1 MRTSGTPKSQPPQGE
16 LVKLTDASPAER
28 AQMARMK
35 KTAKAIQIAPGLYV
49 VGSQLDKKD
58 VVRIHFYE
66 IAASFWPGGVFVGKS
81 ALSANLKD
89 NNEVFISH
97 PNPSRLA
104 PLILDGVTIIPVIG
118 MGYLPGDATLPTGMS
133 ISGGARR
140 LVENV
145 TLAGYP
151 PKWKA
156 GKERVQDTIEEYVR
170 TGGNEKIKKTLVELD
185 SIARNFEASAV
196 IYVKDL
202 LVAVLGTVTSATPK
216 TKSKRLAAR
225 LKNNPYDPARVES
238 LTRLVKLLE
247 NKPPNP
253 RPSFSPATRWEWL
266 PFFEAYFSNFIEGTE
281 FDIDEAYKI
290 AIEDFVSPG
299 RPKDSHDIS
308 ATYRLTSNQSD
319 NILIPTSGAELIEI
333 LRERHSIMMAAR
345 PEVNPGQFKTVANR
359 VGTYHF
365 VEPGSVIGTLIAGFD
380 VVNPLES
387 PMARAIAMT
396 ALVTECHPFIDGNGR
411 ISRMMSNSELSAKSQ
426 VRLIISTNQRD
437 SYLTSLRAYSDV
449 AVGGEPLYQVMNF
462 AQKWAYET
470 DWTEYA
476 KTKTQLEKNG
486 AFDIQG
492 ATQSIFDVV
501 EKYGAH

>member
-1 MRTSGTPKSQPPQGE
+1 MSESGESKSQPPQGV
-16 LVKLTDASPAER
+16 LIRLTDASQAER
-28 AQMARMK
+28 ARMARMK
-35 KTAKAIQIAPGLYV
+35 KIGKAIQLAPQLYV
-49 VGSQLDKKD
+49 VGSQLDTKD

-66 IAASFWPGGVFVGKS
+66 IAASFWPEGVFVGKS
-81 ALSANLKD
+81 ALSPNLKE
-89 NNEVFISH
+89 NKEVFVSH

-104 PLILDGVTIIPVIG
+104 PLVLEGVTIIPVLGI
-118 MGYLPGDATLPTGMS
+118 GYLPGDARLSTGMS

-170 TGGNEKIKKTLVELD
+170 TGGSEKIQKTLVELET
-185 SIARNFEASAV
+185 IARNFEASAV
-196 IYVKDL
+196 TYVKAL
-202 LVAVLGTVTSATPK
+202 LVATLGTVTSATPK
-216 TKSKRLAAR
+216 TKSKQLAAR
-225 LKNNPYDPARVES
+225 LRNNPYDPARLES

-253 RPSFSPATRWEWL
+253 RPAFSPTNRWEWL

-281 FDIDEAYKI
+281 FEIDEAYKI

-299 RPKDSHDIS
+299 RTKDSHDIS
-308 ATYRLTSNQSD
+308 ATYRITSNQAD
-319 NILIPTSGAELIEI
+319 NILIPTSGALLLEI
-333 LRERHSIMMAAR
+333 LRERHSILMAAR
-345 PEVNPGQFKTVANR
+345 PEVNPGQFKNIANR
-359 VGTYHF
+359 VGSYHF
-365 VEPGSVIGTLIAGFD
+365 VEPGSVIGTLMAGFD
-380 VVNPLES
+380 VINALES

-396 ALVTECHPFIDGNGR
+396 ALVTECHPFLDGNGR
-411 ISRMMSNSELSAKSQ
+411 ISRMMSNSELSAKNQ

-437 SYLTSLRAYSDV
+437 SYLTGLRAYSDKG
-449 AVGGEPLYQVMNF
+449 VGGEPLYQVMNF

-470 DWTEYA
+470 DWTDYS
-476 KTKTQLEKNG
+476 KTKIQLENNG

-492 ATQSIFDVV
+492 ATRSIVDIV
-501 EKYGAH
+501 EKYGEK